1 MEKSFMKKS
10 IIVLGISLLTIAL
23 HSANIFMAGDST
35 CANYPEKSAPQ
46 TGWGQML
53 QQFCKENC
61 KVYNFAKPGASSRSF
76 IEKKLWDALIAK
88 VQKGD
93 FVIVQFGH
101 NDSKKNHNRFAAPGA
116 AYDANLKKFIADVR
130 AKGAYPIIATSIAR
144 ANFKKGKIAPGG
156 LNAYR
161 AACFNVG
168 KAENVPVVDLLAE
181 TGNCFDKLGPAET
194 YKLFMCSS
202 GIEKKKND
210 RTHVNKAGAETIAK
224 LFVENAKKQNLPIA
238 ECFK

>member
-1 MEKSFMKKS
+1 MKKTV
-10 IIVLGISLLTIAL
+10 ITLAISLLFTSL
-23 HSANIFMAGDST
+23 HAANILLAGDST
-35 CANYPEKSAPQ
+35 CANYTEKSAPQ
-46 TGWGQML
+46 TGWGQAL
-53 QQFCKENC
+53 PQFCKDDC
-61 KVYNFAKPGASSRSF
+61 KVFNFAKPGASSRSF
-76 IEKKLWDALIAK
+76 IEKKLWDALLAK

-93 FVIVQFGH
+93 FVLIQFGH

-130 AKGAYPIIATSIAR
+130 AKGANPVIVTSIVR
-144 ANFKKGKIAPGG
+144 ANFKKDRIAPGG
-156 LNAYR
+156 LNNYR
-161 AACFNVG
+161 TACFNVG
-168 KAENVPVVDLLAE
+168 KTENVPVVDLLAE
-181 TGNCFDKLGPAET
+181 TRNCFDKLGPAET

>member
-1 MEKSFMKKS
+1 MKKS
-10 IIVLGISLLTIAL
+10 IIVLAISLLTIAL

-53 QQFCKENC
+53 QLFCKENC
-61 KVYNFAKPGASSRSF
+61 KVYNFAKSGASSRSF
-76 IEKKLWDALIAK
+76 IEKKLWDNLIAK

-130 AKGAYPIIATSIAR
+130 AKGAYPVIATSIAR
-144 ANFKKGKIAPGG
+144 ANFKNGKIVPGN

>member
-1 MEKSFMKKS
+1 MKKS
-10 IIVLGISLLTIAL
+10 VVILGISLLSIVLNA
-23 HSANIFMAGDST
+23 ANIFLAGDST
-35 CANYPEKSAPQ
+35 CASYPANRAPL
-46 TGWGQML
+46 TGWGQVL
-53 QQFCKENC
+53 QQFCKDDC
-61 KVYNFAKPGASSRSF
+61 KVYNFARSGASSRSF
-76 IEKKLWDALIAK
+76 IEKKRWDELIAK

-101 NDSKKNHNRFAAPGA
+101 NDSKKNNDRFAAPGA

-144 ANFKKGKIAPGG
+144 ANFKKGKIAPGN

-168 KAENVPVVDLLAE
+168 KAENVPVVDLLVE
-181 TGNCFDKLGPAET
+181 TSNLFNKLGPEET
-194 YKLFMCSS
+194 YKLFMCTS
-202 GIEKKKND
+202 GIEKKKDD
-210 RTHVNKAGAETIAK
+210 RTHVKKNGAEAIAK
-224 LFVENAKKQNLPIA
+224 LFAESVKKQNLPVA

>member
-1 MEKSFMKKS
+1 MKKS
-10 IIVLGISLLTIAL
+10 VVILGISLLTIAL
-23 HSANIFMAGDST
+23 QAANIFMAGDST
-35 CANYPEKSAPQ
+35 CANYPADRAPL
-46 TGWGQML
+46 TGWGQVL
-53 QQFCKENC
+53 SQFCKENC
-61 KVYNFAKPGASSRSF
+61 KVYNFARSGASSRSF

-101 NDSKKNHNRFAAPGA
+101 NDSKKNNDRFAAPGA

-144 ANFKKGKIAPGG
+144 ANFKKGKIAPGN

-161 AACFNVG
+161 TACFNVG
-168 KAENVPVVDLLAE
+168 KAENVPVVDLLVE
-181 TGNCFDKLGPAET
+181 TSNLFNKLGPEET
-194 YKLFMCSS
+194 DKLFMCTA

-210 RTHVNKAGAETIAK
+210 RTHVKKNGAEAIAK
-224 LFVENAKKQNLPIA
+224 LFVENVKKQNLPVA

>member
-1 MEKSFMKKS
+1 MKKS
-10 IIVLGISLLTIAL
+10 IIVLAISLLTSAL

-76 IEKKLWDALIAK
+76 IEKKLWDNLIAK

-116 AYDANLKKFIADVR
+116 AYDANLKKF
-130 AKGAYPIIATSIAR
+130 S
-144 ANFKKGKIAPGG
+144 
-156 LNAYR
+156 
-161 AACFNVG
+161 
-168 KAENVPVVDLLAE
+168 
-181 TGNCFDKLGPAET
+181 
-194 YKLFMCSS
+194 
-202 GIEKKKND
+202 KND
-210 RTHVNKAGAETIAK
+210 SDYISQI
-224 LFVENAKKQNLPIA
+224 KKRINNTLRYSIDA
-238 ECFK
+238 RKHNYFAYVK